1 MTRKSNRPEE
11 LWIHASYQQVADL
24 RDWIQSRMKERHAD
38 SISAWLL
45 SLGTDEP
52 AEPHKRQLAF
62 FRQILDEYGPP
73 RPIITEASGGTGEAG
88 DGPTAPEPPS
98 DVAAGAEPS
107 TGPLPSEAAD
117 RPDPASAQ
125 PAGRFHRA

>member
-1 MTRKSNRPEE
+1 MARKKGNRPEE
-11 LWIHASYQQVADL
+11 LWLGASYQQIADL
-24 RDWIQSRMKERHAD
+24 KEWIQSRMKRRHAD

-52 AEPHKRQLAF
+52 VDPHKRQLAF

-73 RPIITEASGGTGEAG
+73 RPAIGGDEPARGPQGTATGDPEGPGTTQAG
-88 DGPTAPEPPS
+88 GPGPGQS
-98 DVAAGAEPS
+98 SAAGSPRS
-107 TGPLPSEAAD
+107 VGRGS
-117 RPDPASAQ
+117 Q